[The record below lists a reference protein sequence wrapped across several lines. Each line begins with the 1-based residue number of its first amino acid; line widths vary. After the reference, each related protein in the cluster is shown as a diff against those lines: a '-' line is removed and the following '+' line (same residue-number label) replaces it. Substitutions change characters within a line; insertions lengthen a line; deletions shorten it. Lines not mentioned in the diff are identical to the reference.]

1 MGGRAGLALPAL
13 PASRL
18 PGMSDQARATSAVVD
33 FIASTSFAEIP
44 PDALDIGRRCIADGI
59 GVILAGSTTAAS
71 DILRAYVREDGSRA
85 ESTTL
90 GRDSF
95 QTRAASA
102 ALVNATS
109 GHAHD
114 YDDTQLS
121 TAADRIFGLLTHPTI
136 PPLAASL
143 AVGERLGAS
152 GRTVIE
158 AFLIGFEVECKI
170 ADAIYPTHYK
180 QGFHTSGTIG
190 AFGAAAATAKLL
202 KLDRSQLAHAIG
214 ITASMSAGIR
224 VSFGTM
230 TKPLHVGRAAFNGVT
245 AAELAA
251 KGFTAGA
258 DALDGQWG
266 FFKVTG
272 GGFDAER
279 IVGVLGKPWTIVSPG
294 VSIKPYPCGCLGHP
308 TMDAMLTLVSKH
320 DIKPEQIKKIRLRAG
335 SNILNPLRYKIAN
348 TELEAKFCPP
358 FMLSAVA
365 LRRKAGVNEF
375 SDEFV
380 RSAPVQAMMRRVE
393 TVFDQEIE
401 NQGFVR
407 MLSIVEVDLEDG
419 RILTQESG
427 PYRGGPERPF
437 TRDELRDKF
446 TECGSLVLPP
456 ERLDA
461 IFERIESFEQIGRV
475 SEFTAMLTAPALQ
488 PA

>member
-1 MGGRAGLALPAL
+1 MT
-13 PASRL
+13 
-18 PGMSDQARATSAVVD
+18 DHHRATAAVVD
-33 FIASTSFAEIP
+33 FVSSTSFADIP
-44 PDALDIGRRCIADGI
+44 SEALDIGRRCIADGV
-59 GVILAGSTTAAS
+59 GVILAGSTTPAS
-71 DILRAYVREDGSRA
+71 EILRAHVREDRSRP

-202 KLDRSQLAHAIG
+202 KLDRTQLAHAIG

-230 TKPLHVGRAAFNGVT
+230 TKPLHVGRAACNGVT

-272 GGFDAER
+272 GGFDVDR
-279 IVGVLGKPWTIVSPG
+279 IVGVLGQPWTIVSPG

-308 TMDAMLTLVSKH
+308 TMDAMLTLVTDH
-320 DIKPEQIKKIRLRAG
+320 DVKPEQIKKIRLRAG

-380 RSAPVQAMMRRVE
+380 RSAPVQAMMRRVD

-407 MLSIVEVDLEDG
+407 MLSIVEVELEDG
-419 RILTQESG
+419 RVLRQESG

-437 TRDELRDKF
+437 TREEIRDKF
-446 TECGSLVLPP
+446 MECGSLVLPS

-461 IFERIESFEQIGRV
+461 IFERIERIEQV
-475 SEFTAMLTAPALQ
+475 SNIRDFTGLLTERALTT
-488 PA
+488 A

>member
-1 MGGRAGLALPAL
+1 MN
-13 PASRL
+13 
-18 PGMSDQARATSAVVD
+18 DQARATSAVVD
-33 FIASTSFAEIP
+33 FIASTSFTDIP
-44 PDALDIGRRCIADGI
+44 SEALEIGRRCIADGV
-59 GVILAGSTTAAS
+59 GVILAGSTTPAS
-71 DILRAYVREDGSRA
+71 EILRAHVREDGSRP
-85 ESTTL
+85 ESMTL

-143 AVGERLGAS
+143 AIGERLGAS
-152 GRTVIE
+152 GRAVVE

-170 ADAIYPTHYK
+170 AEAIYPTHYK
-180 QGFHTSGTIG
+180 QGFHTSGTVG

-202 KLDRSQLAHAIG
+202 KLDRTQLAHAIG

-272 GGFDAER
+272 GGFDADR
-279 IVGVLGKPWTIVSPG
+279 IVNVLGKPWTIVSPG

-308 TMDAMLTLVSKH
+308 TMDAMLTLVTGH

-335 SNILNPLRYKIAN
+335 SNILNPLRYTIAT
-348 TELEAKFCPP
+348 TELDAKFCPP

-375 SDEFV
+375 SDDFV

-407 MLSIVEVDLEDG
+407 MLSVVEVELEDG
-419 RILTQESG
+419 RVLTQESG

-437 TRDELRDKF
+437 TREELRDKF
-446 TECGSLVLPP
+446 MECGSLVLPP
-456 ERLDA
+456 ERLNA

-475 SEFTAMLTAPALQ
+475 SEFTAMLTAPALA

>member
-1 MGGRAGLALPAL
+1 MTE
-13 PASRL
+13 
-18 PGMSDQARATSAVVD
+18 QTRATSAVVD
-33 FIASTSFAEIP
+33 FITLTSFADIP
-44 PDALDIGRRCIADGI
+44 SDALTIGRRCIADGI
-59 GVILAGSTTAAS
+59 GVILAGSTTSAS
-71 DILRAYVREDGSRA
+71 EILRAHVREDGSRA
-85 ESTTL
+85 ESTIL

-95 QTRAASA
+95 RTRAASA

-121 TAADRIFGLLTHPTI
+121 TTADRIFGLLTHPTI
-136 PPLAASL
+136 PPLTASL
-143 AVGERLGAS
+143 AVGERLGVS
-152 GRTVIE
+152 GRTMAE

-170 ADAIYPTHYK
+170 AEAIHPTHYK

-190 AFGAAAATAKLL
+190 AFGAAVATAKLL
-202 KLDRSQLAHAIG
+202 KLDRTELANAIG

-272 GGFDAER
+272 GGFDADR
-279 IVGVLGKPWTIVSPG
+279 IVGVLGNPWTIVNPG

-308 TMDAMLTLVSKH
+308 TMDAMQTLVTKH
-320 DIKPEQIKKIRLRAG
+320 DIRPEQIRRIRLRAG

-407 MLSIVEVDLEDG
+407 MLSVVEVELEDG
-419 RILTQESG
+419 RVLRQESG

-437 TRDELRDKF
+437 TREELRDKF
-446 TECGSLVLPP
+446 MECGSLALPA

-461 IFERIESFEQIGRV
+461 ILERIESFEQVGRV
-475 SEFTAMLTAPALQ
+475 SEFTSMLTAPALT

>member
-1 MGGRAGLALPAL
+1 
-13 PASRL
+13 
-18 PGMSDQARATSAVVD
+18 MSDQTRATSAVVD
-33 FIASTSFAEIP
+33 FIASTSFADIP
-44 PDALDIGRRCIADGI
+44 PDALDIGRRCIADGV

-71 DILRAYVREDGSRA
+71 DILRAHVREDGSRA

-202 KLDRSQLAHAIG
+202 KLDRTQLAHAIG

-251 KGFTAGA
+251 RGFTAGA

-272 GGFDAER
+272 GGFDTDR
-279 IVGVLGKPWTIVSPG
+279 IVGVLGRPWTIVSPG

-308 TMDAMLTLVSKH
+308 TMDAMLTLVTEH
-320 DIKPEQIKKIRLRAG
+320 HIKPEQIKKIRLRAG
-335 SNILNPLRYKIAN
+335 SNILNPLRYTIAN

-407 MLSIVEVDLEDG
+407 MLSIVEVELADG
-419 RILTQESG
+419 RVFTQESG

-437 TRDELRDKF
+437 TRDELLEKF
-446 TECGSLVLPP
+446 NECGSLVLPP

-461 IFERIESFEQIGRV
+461 IFERIQSFEQIGRV
-475 SEFTAMLTAPALQ
+475 SEFTAMLTAPALT

>member
-1 MGGRAGLALPAL
+1 MTEAT
-13 PASRL
+13 
-18 PGMSDQARATSAVVD
+18 RATSAVVD
-33 FIASTSFAEIP
+33 FIASTSFEDIP
-44 PDALDIGRRCIADGI
+44 SDALDIGRRCIADGI
-59 GVILAGSTTAAS
+59 GVMLAGSTTDAS
-71 DILRAYVREDGSRA
+71 GILRAHVREDGSRP

-90 GRDSF
+90 GRGSF

-136 PPLAASL
+136 PPLAAAL

-152 GRTVIE
+152 GRTIVE

-190 AFGAAAATAKLL
+190 AFGAAAAAARLL
-202 KLDRSQLAHAIG
+202 KLDRAQLAHAIG

-245 AAELAA
+245 AAELAV

-258 DALDGQWG
+258 EALDGPWG

-272 GGFDAER
+272 GGFDADR
-279 IVGVLGKPWTIVSPG
+279 IVGVLGQPWTIVSPG

-308 TMDAMLTLVSKH
+308 TMDTMLKLVTQH
-320 DIKPEQIKKIRLRAG
+320 DVKPEQIRKIRLRAG

-393 TVFDQEIE
+393 TVFDQGIE
-401 NQGFVR
+401 DEGFVR
-407 MLSIVEVDLEDG
+407 MRSIVEVELEDG
-419 RILTQESG
+419 RVLAQESG

-437 TRDELRDKF
+437 TREELRDKF
-446 TECGSLVLPP
+446 MECGSLVLPP
-456 ERLDA
+456 DRLDA
-461 IFERIESFEQIGRV
+461 IFERIEHIEQLSNVRD
-475 SEFTAMLTAPALQ
+475 FTASLTERTLTPA
-488 PA
+488 

>member
-1 MGGRAGLALPAL
+1 MT
-13 PASRL
+13 
-18 PGMSDQARATSAVVD
+18 DQSRATSAVVD
-33 FIASTSFAEIP
+33 FIASTSFADIP
-44 PDALDIGRRCIADGI
+44 SDALDIGRRCIADGV
-59 GVILAGSTTAAS
+59 GVMLAGSTTPAS
-71 DILRAYVREDGSRA
+71 EILRAHVREDRSRP
-85 ESTTL
+85 ESMTL

-143 AVGERLGAS
+143 AIGERLGAS

-202 KLDRSQLAHAIG
+202 KLDRTQLAHAIG

-245 AAELAA
+245 AAELAG

-272 GGFDAER
+272 GGFDADR
-279 IVGVLGKPWTIVSPG
+279 IVGVLGKPWTIASPG

-308 TMDAMLTLVSKH
+308 TMDAMLTLVSTH
-320 DIKPEQIKKIRLRAG
+320 DIKPEQITKIRLRAG

-348 TELEAKFCPP
+348 TELEAKFCLP

-365 LRRKAGVNEF
+365 LRRKAGVHEF

-407 MLSIVEVDLEDG
+407 MLSIVEVELQDG
-419 RILTQESG
+419 RVLTQESG

-437 TRDELRDKF
+437 TREELRDKF
-446 TECGSLVLPP
+446 MECGSLVLPAD
-456 ERLDA
+456 RLNA
-461 IFERIESFEQIGRV
+461 IFERIERIEMDSNIRD
-475 SEFTAMLTAPALQ
+475 FTGLLTERALTT
-488 PA
+488 A

>member
-1 MGGRAGLALPAL
+1 
-13 PASRL
+13 
-18 PGMSDQARATSAVVD
+18 MSDQARATSAVVD
-33 FIASTSFAEIP
+33 FIASTSFADIP
-44 PDALDIGRRCIADGI
+44 SDALDIGRRCIADGI
-59 GVILAGSTTAAS
+59 GVMLAGSTTSAS
-71 DILRAYVREDGSRA
+71 EILRAHVREDGSRPEA
-85 ESTTL
+85 TTL

-95 QTRAASA
+95 QTRAAAA

-152 GRTVIE
+152 GRTVME

-202 KLDRSQLAHAIG
+202 KLDRTQLAHAIG

-245 AAELAA
+245 AAQLAA

-272 GGFDAER
+272 GGFDADR

-308 TMDAMLTLVSKH
+308 TMDAMLTLVTEH

-335 SNILNPLRYKIAN
+335 SNILNPLRYKIAH

-358 FMLSAVA
+358 FMLSAIA

-407 MLSIVEVDLEDG
+407 MLSIVEAELEDG
-419 RILTQESG
+419 RVVRQESG

-437 TRDELRDKF
+437 TREELRGKF
-446 TECGSLVLPP
+446 RECGELVLPP
-456 ERLDA
+456 ERLNA

-475 SEFTAMLTAPALQ
+475 SEFTAMLTMPAFT

>member
-1 MGGRAGLALPAL
+1 
-13 PASRL
+13 
-18 PGMSDQARATSAVVD
+18 MSGQTHATKAVVD
-33 FIASTSFAEIP
+33 FIASTSFPDIP
-44 PDALDIGRRCIADGI
+44 SDALTIGRRCIADG
-59 GVILAGSTTAAS
+59 VAVMLAGSTTAAS
-71 DILRAYVREDGSRA
+71 EILRAQVRDDGSRA
-85 ESTTL
+85 EATIV

-95 QTRAASA
+95 RTRAASA

-143 AVGERLGAS
+143 ALGERLGAS
-152 GRTVIE
+152 GRTMFE

-170 ADAIYPTHYK
+170 ADAIKPTHYK

-190 AFGAAAATAKLL
+190 AFGAMAASAKLL
-202 KLDRSQLAHAIG
+202 KLDHTQIAHAIG

-245 AAELAA
+245 ASELAA
-251 KGFTAGA
+251 RGFTAGA

-266 FFKVTG
+266 FFQVTG

-279 IVGVLGKPWTIVSPG
+279 IVGALGNPWTIVSPG

-308 TMDAMLTLVSKH
+308 TMDAMLRLVTKY
-320 DIKPEQIKKIRLRAG
+320 DIKPEQIKRIRLRAG
-335 SNILNPLRYKIAN
+335 SNVLNPLRYKIAT

-380 RSAPVQAMMRRVE
+380 RSAPVQAMMRNVD

-407 MLSIVEVDLEDG
+407 MLSIVEVELEDG
-419 RILTQESG
+419 RVLSEPSG

-437 TRDELRDKF
+437 TREELRDKF
-446 TECGSLVLPP
+446 MECGSLVLPR
-456 ERLDA
+456 ERLDD
-461 IFERIESFEQIGRV
+461 IFARIERIDQVGNVRDFNALLTERALT
-475 SEFTAMLTAPALQ
+475 TA
-488 PA
+488 

>member
-1 MGGRAGLALPAL
+1 MN
-13 PASRL
+13 
-18 PGMSDQARATSAVVD
+18 DQARATSAVID
-33 FIASTSFAEIP
+33 FIASTSFADIP
-44 PDALDIGRRCIADGI
+44 SDALDIGRRCIADGV
-59 GVILAGSTTAAS
+59 GVILAGSTTPAS
-71 DILRAYVREDGSRA
+71 EILRAQVREDGSRQ

-136 PPLAASL
+136 PSLAASL
-143 AVGERLGAS
+143 AMGERLGAS

-190 AFGAAAATAKLL
+190 AFGAAAATARLL
-202 KLDRSQLAHAIG
+202 KLDRTQLAHAIG

-279 IVGVLGKPWTIVSPG
+279 IVGALGKPWTIVSPG

-308 TMDAMLTLVSKH
+308 TMDAMLTLVTEH

-380 RSAPVQAMMRRVE
+380 RSTPVQAMMRRVD

-407 MLSIVEVDLEDG
+407 MLSIVEVELENG
-419 RILTQESG
+419 RVLRQESG

-437 TRDELRDKF
+437 TRAELRDKF
-446 TECGSLVLPP
+446 MECGSLVLPP

-461 IFERIESFEQIGRV
+461 IFERIESFEQIGRI
-475 SEFTAMLTAPALQ
+475 SEFTAMLTAPALT

>member
-1 MGGRAGLALPAL
+1 MTT
-13 PASRL
+13 S
-18 PGMSDQARATSAVVD
+18 ATRAVVD
-33 FIASTSFAEIP
+33 FIASTSFSDIP
-44 PDALDIGRRCIADGI
+44 SDALTIGRRCIADG
-59 GVILAGSTTAAS
+59 VAVMLAGSTTSAS
-71 DILRAYVREDGSRA
+71 EILRAQVREDGCRA
-85 ESTTL
+85 EATTV
-90 GRDSF
+90 GRDSLR
-95 QTRAASA
+95 TRAASA

-136 PPLAASL
+136 PPLAASM
-143 AVGERLGAS
+143 AVGERLGVS
-152 GRTVIE
+152 GRTMFE
-158 AFLIGFEVECKI
+158 AFLVGFEVECKI
-170 ADAIYPTHYK
+170 ADAIKPTHYK

-190 AFGAAAATAKLL
+190 AFGAMAATAKLL
-202 KLDRSQLAHAIG
+202 KLNREQIAHAIG

-251 KGFTAGA
+251 KGFTSGA
-258 DALDGQWG
+258 EALDGQWG
-266 FFKVTG
+266 FFQVTG
-272 GGFDAER
+272 GGFDQER
-279 IVGVLGKPWTIVSPG
+279 IVGALGNPWTIVSPG

-308 TMDAMLTLVSKH
+308 TMDAMLALVTKY

-335 SNILNPLRYKIAN
+335 SNILNPLRYKMAT

-358 FMLSAVA
+358 FMLSAIA

-380 RSAPVQAMMRRVE
+380 RSVPVQEMMRKSE

-407 MLSIVEVDLEDG
+407 MLSIVEVELEDG
-419 RILTQESG
+419 RVLSEPSG

-437 TRDELRDKF
+437 TREELRDKF
-446 TECGSLVLPP
+446 TECGLLVLPQG
-456 ERLDA
+456 RLDA
-461 IFERIESFEQIGRV
+461 IFERIEAFEQIGRV
-475 SEFTAMLTAPALQ
+475 SEFTSMLAQEALTPA
-488 PA
+488 

>member
-1 MGGRAGLALPAL
+1 MT
-13 PASRL
+13 
-18 PGMSDQARATSAVVD
+18 DQTRATSAIVD
-33 FIASTSFAEIP
+33 FISSTAFADIP
-44 PDALDIGRRCIADGI
+44 SDALTIRRRCIADGI
-59 GVILAGSTTAAS
+59 AVILAGSTTTAS
-71 DILRAYVREDGSRA
+71 EILRAHVREDASRA
-85 ESTTL
+85 ESTIV

-136 PPLAASL
+136 PPLAACL
-143 AVGERLGAS
+143 AVGERLGVS
-152 GRTVIE
+152 GRTALE

-190 AFGAAAATAKLL
+190 AFGAAAATARLL
-202 KLDRSQLAHAIG
+202 KLDRVQLAHAIG

-272 GGFDAER
+272 GGFDPER
-279 IVGVLGKPWTIVSPG
+279 IVGALGNPWTIVSPG

-308 TMDAMLTLVSKH
+308 TMDAMLTLVTEH
-320 DIKPEQIKKIRLRAG
+320 DVKPEQIKRIRLRAG
-335 SNILNPLRYKIAN
+335 SNILNPLRYAIAT

-380 RSAPVQAMMRRVE
+380 KSAPVQAMMRRVE

-401 NQGFVR
+401 NRGFER
-407 MLSIVEVDLEDG
+407 MLSVVEVELEDG
-419 RILTQESG
+419 RVLTQESG

-437 TRDELRDKF
+437 TREELRDKF
-446 TECGSLVLPP
+446 TECGSLVLPR

-461 IFERIESFEQIGRV
+461 VFKRIESFEQIPRV
-475 SEFTAMLTAPALQ
+475 SELTSMLTSPALAPA
-488 PA
+488 

>member
-1 MGGRAGLALPAL
+1 MSIVPSERGESRAQQ
-13 PASRL
+13 R
-18 PGMSDQARATSAVVD
+18 RATGAVVD
-33 FIASTSFAEIP
+33 FIASTSSSDIP
-44 PDALDIGRRCIADGI
+44 DDALTIGRRCIADG
-59 GVILAGSTTAAS
+59 VAVMLAGSTTPAS
-71 DILRAYVREDGSRA
+71 DILRAYVREDESRSEA
-85 ESTTL
+85 SIV

-95 QTRAASA
+95 RTRAASA

-143 AVGERLGAS
+143 ALGERLGVS
-152 GRTVIE
+152 GRTMLE
-158 AFLIGFEVECKI
+158 AFLVGFEVECKI
-170 ADAIYPTHYK
+170 ADAIKPTHYK

-190 AFGAAAATAKLL
+190 AFGAMAASAKLL
-202 KLDRSQLAHAIG
+202 KLDRAALAHAIG

-251 KGFTAGA
+251 RGFTSGA

-266 FFKVTG
+266 FFQVTG

-279 IVGVLGKPWTIVSPG
+279 IVGALGNPWTIVSPG

-308 TMDAMLTLVSKH
+308 TMDAMLTLVTEH
-320 DIKPEQIKKIRLRAG
+320 DVRPEQIRRIRLRAG

-348 TELEAKFCPP
+348 TELEAKFCPA

-380 RSAPVQAMMRRVE
+380 RSAPVQAMMRKVE

-407 MLSIVEVDLEDG
+407 MLSIVEVELEDG
-419 RILTQESG
+419 RTLSQPSG

-437 TRDELRDKF
+437 TREELRDKF
-446 TECGSLVLPP
+446 DECGSLVLSKD
-456 ERLDA
+456 RLDD
-461 IFERIESFEQIGRV
+461 IFARIERIDQVGNVRD
-475 SEFTAMLTAPALQ
+475 FTALLTERALTT
-488 PA
+488 A

>member
-1 MGGRAGLALPAL
+1 
-13 PASRL
+13 
-18 PGMSDQARATSAVVD
+18 
-33 FIASTSFAEIP
+33 
-44 PDALDIGRRCIADGI
+44 
-59 GVILAGSTTAAS
+59 
-71 DILRAYVREDGSRA
+71 VREDGCRP

-90 GRDSF
+90 GRGSF

-136 PPLAASL
+136 PPLAAAL

-152 GRTVIE
+152 GRTIVE

-190 AFGAAAATAKLL
+190 AFGAAAAAARLL
-202 KLDRSQLAHAIG
+202 KLDRAQLAHAIG

-245 AAELAA
+245 AAELAV

-258 DALDGQWG
+258 EALDGPWG

-272 GGFDAER
+272 GGFDADR
-279 IVGVLGKPWTIVSPG
+279 IVGVLGQPWTIVTPG

-308 TMDAMLTLVSKH
+308 TMDAMLTLVTQH
-320 DIKPEQIKKIRLRAG
+320 DVKPEQIRKIRLRAG

-393 TVFDQEIE
+393 TVFDQGIE
-401 NQGFVR
+401 DEGFVR
-407 MLSIVEVDLEDG
+407 MRSIVEVELEDG
-419 RILTQESG
+419 RVLAQESG

-437 TRDELRDKF
+437 TREELRDKF
-446 TECGSLVLPP
+446 MECGSLVLPP
-456 ERLDA
+456 DRLDA
-461 IFERIESFEQIGRV
+461 IFERIEHIEQLSNIRD
-475 SEFTAMLTAPALQ
+475 FTALLTERALTAA
-488 PA
+488 

>member
-1 MGGRAGLALPAL
+1 M
-13 PASRL
+13 
-18 PGMSDQARATSAVVD
+18 
-33 FIASTSFAEIP
+33 
-44 PDALDIGRRCIADGI
+44 
-59 GVILAGSTTAAS
+59 
-71 DILRAYVREDGSRA
+71 
-85 ESTTL
+85 TL

-121 TAADRIFGLLTHPTI
+121 TAADRVFGLLTHPTI
-136 PPLAASL
+136 SPLAASL
-143 AVGERLGAS
+143 AIGERLGAS
-152 GRTVIE
+152 GRAVVE

-180 QGFHTSGTIG
+180 QGFHTSGTVG

-202 KLDRSQLAHAIG
+202 KLDRTQLAHAIG

-272 GGFDAER
+272 GGFDADR
-279 IVGVLGKPWTIVSPG
+279 IVNVLGKPWTIVSPG

-308 TMDAMLTLVSKH
+308 TMDAMLTLVTEH
-320 DIKPEQIKKIRLRAG
+320 DIKPEQIRKIRLRAG
-335 SNILNPLRYKIAN
+335 SNILNPLRYKIAT
-348 TELEAKFCPP
+348 TELDAKFCPP

-375 SDEFV
+375 SDVFV

-407 MLSIVEVDLEDG
+407 MLSIVEVELEDG
-419 RILTQESG
+419 RVLTQESG

-437 TRDELRDKF
+437 TRQELRDKF
-446 TECGSLVLPP
+446 MECGSLLLPP

-461 IFERIESFEQIGRV
+461 IFERIERVEQV
-475 SEFTAMLTAPALQ
+475 SNIRDFTGLLTERALTT
-488 PA
+488 A

>member
-1 MGGRAGLALPAL
+1 MA
-13 PASRL
+13 
-18 PGMSDQARATSAVVD
+18 DQTRATSAVVD
-33 FIASTSFAEIP
+33 FIASTSFADIP
-44 PDALDIGRRCIADGI
+44 QDALDIGRRCIADGI
-59 GVILAGSTTAAS
+59 GVILAGSTTEAS
-71 DILRAYVREDGSRA
+71 EILRAHVREDGSRP
-85 ESTTL
+85 ESTIL

-102 ALVNATS
+102 AFVNATS

-136 PPLAASL
+136 PSLAASL

-152 GRTVIE
+152 GRTILE

-190 AFGAAAATAKLL
+190 AFGAAAAAAKLL
-202 KLDRSQLAHAIG
+202 KLEPTQLAHAIG

-266 FFKVTG
+266 YFKVAG

-279 IVGVLGKPWTIVSPG
+279 IVGVLGKPWTIVNPG

-308 TMDAMLTLVSKH
+308 TMDAMLTLVTEH
-320 DIKPEQIKKIRLRAG
+320 DIKPEQIRKIRLRAG
-335 SNILNPLRYKIAN
+335 SNILNPLRYKTAN

-407 MLSIVEVDLEDG
+407 MLSIVEVELEDG
-419 RILTQESG
+419 RVVREESG

-437 TRDELRDKF
+437 TREELRDKF
-446 TECGSLVLPP
+446 RECGSLALPP
-456 ERLDA
+456 ERLNH
-461 IFERIESFEQIGRV
+461 IFERIENFEQIARV
-475 SEFTAMLTAPALQ
+475 SDFTSMLTAAALAPA
-488 PA
+488 

>member
-1 MGGRAGLALPAL
+1 
-13 PASRL
+13 
-18 PGMSDQARATSAVVD
+18 MSDQARATSAVVD
-33 FIASTSFAEIP
+33 FIASTSFADIP
-44 PDALDIGRRCIADGI
+44 SDALDIGRRCVADGI

-71 DILRAYVREDGSRA
+71 EILRAQVREDGSRP

-143 AVGERLGAS
+143 AIGERLGAS

-180 QGFHTSGTIG
+180 QGFHSSGTIG

-202 KLDRSQLAHAIG
+202 KLDRTQLAHAIG

-272 GGFDAER
+272 GGFDADR

-308 TMDAMLTLVSKH
+308 TMDAMLTLVSEH

-407 MLSIVEVDLEDG
+407 MLSIVEVELEDG
-419 RILTQESG
+419 RVLMQESG

-437 TRDELRDKF
+437 TREELHDKF
-446 TECGSLVLPP
+446 MECGSLVLPP

-461 IFERIESFEQIGRV
+461 IFERVESFEQIGRV
-475 SEFTAMLTAPALQ
+475 SEFTAMLTTPALAPA
-488 PA
+488 

>member
-1 MGGRAGLALPAL
+1 
-13 PASRL
+13 
-18 PGMSDQARATSAVVD
+18 MSQQTRATAAVVE
-33 FIASTSFAEIP
+33 FIGSATFADIP
-44 PDALDIGRRCIADGI
+44 SDALTIGRRCIADGI
-59 GVILAGSTTAAS
+59 AVMLAGSTTAAS
-71 DILRAYVREDGSRA
+71 EILRAHVREDGSRA
-85 ESTTL
+85 EATIV

-95 QTRAASA
+95 RTRAASA

-136 PPLAASL
+136 PPLAAAL
-143 AVGERLGAS
+143 ALGERLGVS
-152 GRTVIE
+152 GRTMLE
-158 AFLIGFEVECKI
+158 ALLIGFEVECKI

-190 AFGAAAATAKLL
+190 AFGAMAASAKLL
-202 KLDRSQLAHAIG
+202 KLDRPALAHAIG
-214 ITASMSAGIR
+214 ITASMSGGIR

-266 FFKVTG
+266 FFQVTG

-279 IVGVLGKPWTIVSPG
+279 IVGALGNPWTIVSPG

-308 TMDAMLTLVSKH
+308 TMDAMLTLVTEH
-320 DIKPEQIKKIRLRAG
+320 DVRPERIKRIRLRAG

-348 TELEAKFCPP
+348 TELEAKFCPA

-375 SDEFV
+375 SDDFV
-380 RSAPVQAMMRRVE
+380 RSAPAQAMMRRVE

-407 MLSIVEVDLEDG
+407 MLSIVEVELEDG
-419 RILTQESG
+419 RVLSQASG

-437 TRDELRDKF
+437 TREELRGKF
-446 TECGSLVLPP
+446 DECGSLVLPQD
-456 ERLDA
+456 RLDD
-461 IFERIESFEQIGRV
+461 IFARIERIDQLGNVRD
-475 SEFTAMLTAPALQ
+475 FTALLTERALTT
-488 PA
+488 A

>member
-1 MGGRAGLALPAL
+1 M
-13 PASRL
+13 
-18 PGMSDQARATSAVVD
+18 
-33 FIASTSFAEIP
+33 
-44 PDALDIGRRCIADGI
+44 
-59 GVILAGSTTAAS
+59 LAGSTTAAS
-71 DILRAYVREDGSRA
+71 EILRAQVREDASRA
-85 ESTTL
+85 EATIV

-95 QTRAASA
+95 RTRAASA

-143 AVGERLGAS
+143 AIGERLGVS
-152 GRTVIE
+152 GRTMLE
-158 AFLIGFEVECKI
+158 AFLVGFEVECKI

-180 QGFHTSGTIG
+180 QGFHTSGTLG
-190 AFGAAAATAKLL
+190 AFGAMVASAKLL
-202 KLDRSQLAHAIG
+202 KLDRAALAHAVG
-214 ITASMSAGIR
+214 ITASMSGGIR

-251 KGFTAGA
+251 RGFTAGA

-266 FFKVTG
+266 FFQVTG

-279 IVGVLGKPWTIVSPG
+279 IVGALGNPWTIVSPG

-308 TMDAMLTLVSKH
+308 TMDAMLTLVTEH
-320 DIKPEQIKKIRLRAG
+320 DVKPEQIRGIRLRAG

-348 TELEAKFCPP
+348 TELEAKFCPA

-380 RSAPVQAMMRRVE
+380 RSAPVQAMMRKVE
-393 TVFDQEIE
+393 AVFDQDIE

-407 MLSIVEVDLEDG
+407 MLSIVEVELEDG
-419 RILTQESG
+419 RVLSQPSG
-427 PYRGGPERPF
+427 PYRGGPERAF

-446 TECGSLVLPP
+446 DECGSLVLPKD
-456 ERLDA
+456 RLDD
-461 IFERIESFEQIGRV
+461 IFARIERIDQVGNVRD
-475 SEFTAMLTAPALQ
+475 FTALLTERALTT
-488 PA
+488 A

>member
-1 MGGRAGLALPAL
+1 MT
-13 PASRL
+13 
-18 PGMSDQARATSAVVD
+18 DQARATSAVVD
-33 FIASTSFAEIP
+33 FIASTSFTDIP
-44 PDALDIGRRCIADGI
+44 SEALDIGRRCIADGV
-59 GVILAGSTTAAS
+59 GVILAGSTTPAS
-71 DILRAYVREDGSRA
+71 KILRAYVREDGSRP
-85 ESTTL
+85 ESMTL

-143 AVGERLGAS
+143 AIGERLGAS
-152 GRTVIE
+152 GRAVVE

-266 FFKVTG
+266 FFKVAG
-272 GGFDAER
+272 GGFDADR
-279 IVGVLGKPWTIVSPG
+279 VVDVLGKPWTIVSPG

-308 TMDAMLTLVSKH
+308 TMDAMLTLVTEH
-320 DIKPEQIKKIRLRAG
+320 DVKPEQIKKIRLRAG
-335 SNILNPLRYKIAN
+335 SNILNPLRYKIAT
-348 TELEAKFCPP
+348 TELDAKFCPP

-407 MLSIVEVDLEDG
+407 MLSIVEVELADG
-419 RILTQESG
+419 RVLTQESG

-437 TRDELRDKF
+437 TRQELRDKF
-446 TECGSLVLPP
+446 MECGSLVLPA
-456 ERLDA
+456 ERLDT
-461 IFERIESFEQIGRV
+461 IFEHIERVEQV
-475 SEFTAMLTAPALQ
+475 SNIRDFTGLLTERALTT
-488 PA
+488 A

>member
-1 MGGRAGLALPAL
+1 
-13 PASRL
+13 
-18 PGMSDQARATSAVVD
+18 MSDQVRATSAVVD
-33 FIASTSFAEIP
+33 FIASTSFADIP
-44 PDALDIGRRCIADGI
+44 SDALDIGRRCIADGI

-71 DILRAYVREDGSRA
+71 EILRAQVREDGSRA

-90 GRDSF
+90 GRGSF

-102 ALVNATS
+102 ALVNGTS

-143 AVGERLGAS
+143 AIGERLGAS

-202 KLDRSQLAHAIG
+202 KLDRTQLAHAIG

-258 DALDGQWG
+258 DSLDGQWG

-272 GGFDAER
+272 GGFDTDR
-279 IVGVLGKPWTIVSPG
+279 IVGVLGTPWTIVSPG

-308 TMDAMLTLVSKH
+308 TMDAMLTLVTEH
-320 DIKPEQIKKIRLRAG
+320 DIRPEQIKKIRLRAG

-407 MLSIVEVDLEDG
+407 MLSIVEVELEDG
-419 RILTQESG
+419 RVLTQESG

-437 TRDELRDKF
+437 TREELRDKF
-446 TECGSLVLPP
+446 MECGSLVLPSD
-456 ERLDA
+456 RLDA
-461 IFERIESFEQIGRV
+461 ILERIERIEQV
-475 SEFTAMLTAPALQ
+475 SNIRDFTGLLTERALTT
-488 PA
+488 A

>member
-1 MGGRAGLALPAL
+1 MT
-13 PASRL
+13 
-18 PGMSDQARATSAVVD
+18 DQASATKAVVD
-33 FIASTSFAEIP
+33 FIASTSFTDIP
-44 PDALDIGRRCIADGI
+44 SEALNIGHRCIVDGV
-59 GVILAGSTTAAS
+59 GVILAGSTTPAS
-71 DILRAYVREDGSRA
+71 EILRAQVREDGSRA
-85 ESTTL
+85 EATIL

-121 TAADRIFGLLTHPTI
+121 TTADRIFGLLTHPTI
-136 PPLAASL
+136 PPLTASL
-143 AVGERLGAS
+143 AVGERLGVS
-152 GRTVIE
+152 GRTMLE

-170 ADAIYPTHYK
+170 AEAIYPTHYK
-180 QGFHTSGTIG
+180 QGFHTSGTVG
-190 AFGAAAATAKLL
+190 AFGAAAAAAKLL
-202 KLDRSQLAHAIG
+202 KLDRQQLAHALG

-245 AAELAA
+245 AAELAG

-272 GGFDAER
+272 GGFDADR
-279 IVGVLGKPWTIVSPG
+279 IVGVLGQPWTILSPG

-308 TMDAMLTLVSKH
+308 TMDAMLTLVTQH
-320 DIKPEQIKKIRLRAG
+320 DIKPEQIRRIRLRAG
-335 SNILNPLRYKIAN
+335 SNILNPLRYKVAN

-380 RSAPVQAMMRRVE
+380 KSAPVQAMMRRVE

-407 MLSIVEVDLEDG
+407 MLSIVEVELEDG
-419 RILTQESG
+419 RVFKQESG

-437 TRDELRDKF
+437 TREELRDKF
-446 TECGSLVLPP
+446 MECGSLALTS
-456 ERLDA
+456 ERLDT
-461 IFERIESFEQIGRV
+461 IFERIERV
-475 SEFTAMLTAPALQ
+475 EHVSNIREFTALLNERALTTA
-488 PA
+488 